1 MDRKQNIW
9 NNISPKP
16 EANSFKRTGAVKMNT
31 LCIKRWNVFE
41 TNKWCEQC
49 FFKHVYQRRVSEV
62 NLFSS
67 NMFRADVNT
76 TLVIYHLL
84 EYITTDIDLLKIN
97 IFWS

>member
-1 MDRKQNIW
+1 MFIR
-9 NNISPKP
+9 S
-16 EANSFKRTGAVKMNT
+16 
-31 LCIKRWNVFE
+31 VF
-41 TNKWCEQC
+41 Q
-49 FFKHVYQRRVSEV
+49 V